1 MKKEN
6 VLILNNGVLLDK
18 IKDNFELI
26 DVNPNWYTS
35 NKRQFVK
42 LKIKG
47 EL

>member
-1 MKKEN
+1 MKYR
-6 VLILNNGVLLDK
+6 K
-18 IKDNFELI
+18 IKVGKQYKNRTNF

>member
-1 MKKEN
+1 MRKRTQNKQGN
-6 VLILNNGVLLDK
+6 
-18 IKDNFELI
+18 